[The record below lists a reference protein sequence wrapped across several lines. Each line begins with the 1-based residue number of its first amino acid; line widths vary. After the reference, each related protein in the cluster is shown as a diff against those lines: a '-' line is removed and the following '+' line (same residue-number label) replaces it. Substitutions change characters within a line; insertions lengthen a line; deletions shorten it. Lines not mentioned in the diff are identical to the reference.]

1 MRIIYWNCRGAAS
14 KKFYRHVYELINMYR
29 PDVVLETRVSS
40 TRAQKVMN
48 LGRFDNF
55 SAAEARGFLGVY
67 GLFGSLRYILKLW

>member
-1 MRIIYWNCRGAAS
+1 
-14 KKFYRHVYELINMYR
+14 MYR